1 MRPSPRPA
9 LLASEILPQNLNL
22 RDGEVHTVRCPDCE
36 AWRPIK
42 RSMIA
47 PHRVGDDPAPG
58 PRRYNHG
65 DNTPRPRAG
74 RCPGSAQL
82 IKMNISVEQ
91 WGRALL
97 DAESIAA
104 SRRSA
109 RQFYK
114 PLAEAQ
120 VPVSRMARAP
130 KSQPVQFFQTELNT
144 AHQRSLEAVVHHRS
158 SCTAC
163 QAGRFCRIGRQLEER
178 HTWTEETREEQRA
191 QQAREQRA
199 DQRWERSRDEDQARR
214 RAAQWAER
222 GGKAVET
229 ANNRCAKRTP
239 GARSGFR
246 GPQVPVAP
254 QDMEAHDRRQAE
266 LGRQY
271 ARRSASAV

>member
-42 RSMIA
+42 RSMIS
-47 PHRVGDDPAPG
+47 PHRADDPAPG

-74 RCPGSAQL
+74 RCPASAQL
-82 IKMNISVEQ
+82 IKMDITVEQ

-114 PLAEAQ
+114 PLAEAP

-130 KSQPVQFFQTELNT
+130 KSQSAQFFQNELNT
-144 AHQRSLEAVVHHRS
+144 AHQRALEAVMLHRS
-158 SCTAC
+158 SCAAC
-163 QAGRFCRIGRQLEER
+163 QNGRFCGTGRQLEER
-178 HTWTEETREEQRA
+178 HTWTEETREEQRTK
-191 QQAREQRA
+191 QARAQKA
-199 DQRWERSRDEDQARR
+199 DQRWERSRDENQARR
-214 RAAQWAER
+214 RQAQWAKR
-222 GGKAVET
+222 GGTAVET

-239 GARSGFR
+239 GSRSEFR
-246 GPQVPVAP
+246 GPQVPLAP
-254 QDMEAHDRRQAE
+254 RDVEAHDRRQAE

-271 ARRSASAV
+271 TQRTPAA

>member
-36 AWRPIK
+36 TWRPIK
-42 RSMIA
+42 RSMIS
-47 PHRVGDDPAPG
+47 PHRADDPAPG

-65 DNTPRPRAG
+65 DNTPRPRAS
-74 RCPGSAQL
+74 RCPASAQL
-82 IKMNISVEQ
+82 IEMDITVEQ

-97 DAESIAA
+97 DAERIAA

-130 KSQPVQFFQTELNT
+130 KSQPFQFFQNELNT
-144 AHQRSLEAVVHHRS
+144 AHQRAREAVVHHRS

-163 QAGRFCRIGRQLEER
+163 QNGRFCGTGRQLEER
-178 HTWTEETREEQRA
+178 HTWTEETREEQRTK
-191 QQAREQRA
+191 QARAQKA
-199 DQRWERSRDEDQARR
+199 DQKWERSRDKDQARR
-214 RAAQWAER
+214 RKAQWVEH
-222 GGKAVET
+222 GGEAVE
-229 ANNRCAKRTP
+229 AVNNQCRKRPT
-239 GARSGFR
+239 GMVSDFR
-246 GPQVPVAP
+246 GPQVPLAP
-254 QDMEAHDRRQAE
+254 RDVKAHDRRQAE

-271 ARRSASAV
+271 ARRNPAT